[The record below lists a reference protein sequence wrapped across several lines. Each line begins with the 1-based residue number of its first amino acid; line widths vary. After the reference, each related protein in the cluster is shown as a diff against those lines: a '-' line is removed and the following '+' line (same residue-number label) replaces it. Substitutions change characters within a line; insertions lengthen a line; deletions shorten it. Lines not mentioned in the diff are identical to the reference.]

1 MKNSIFHFLLLFVVL
16 VISQVTIFNNVGI
29 GGYAN
34 PSVYLLFILLLP
46 LDIKGWVLLLYAFI
60 LGLVIDMFS
69 NTPGLHTAST
79 LMLAFMRPWVV
90 ELISGRSDFDPGT
103 IPLFSVRGQRWMFTY
118 IFLLIL
124 VHHVLLFFLEVFHF
138 QAFFLTLSKA
148 LISTAATALL
158 IIIGMFLLDK
168 SAKTKR

>member
-1 MKNSIFHFLLLFVVL
+1 MKNSFFHFLLLFVVL
-16 VISQVTIFNNVGI
+16 VVLQVTIFNNVGI

-46 LDIKGWVLLLYAFI
+46 IDIKGWVLLLCAFV
-60 LGLVIDMFS
+60 LGIVIDMFS

-79 LMLAFMRPWVV
+79 LLMAFVRPWAIT
-90 ELISGRSDFDPGT
+90 LISGRSDFDPGS
-103 IPLFSVRGQRWMFTY
+103 IPLFSFRGQRWMFTY

-124 VHHVLLFFLEVFHF
+124 VHHVALFFLEVFHF

-148 LISTAATALL
+148 LISTLATALL
-158 IIIGMFLLDK
+158 IIIGMYLVDK
-168 SAKTKR
+168 PAKTRR

>member
-1 MKNSIFHFLLLFVVL
+1 
-16 VISQVTIFNNVGI
+16 
-29 GGYAN
+29 
-34 PSVYLLFILLLP
+34 
-46 LDIKGWVLLLYAFI
+46 
-60 LGLVIDMFS
+60 MFS
-69 NTPGLHTAST
+69 NTAGLHTAST

-158 IIIGMFLLDK
+158 IIIGMFLLDRP
-168 SAKTKR
+168 AKTKR